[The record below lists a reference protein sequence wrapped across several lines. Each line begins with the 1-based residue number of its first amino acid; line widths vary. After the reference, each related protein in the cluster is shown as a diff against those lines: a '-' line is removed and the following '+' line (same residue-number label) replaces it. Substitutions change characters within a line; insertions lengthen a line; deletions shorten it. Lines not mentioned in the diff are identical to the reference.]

1 MADFFWIDNSGDIND
16 SNHYSSSS
24 GGSAGGDIP
33 GESDTLYFDLNSFS
47 TTGQT
52 VSANVPIAVTGM
64 DWRTVTNAPVLDMIE
79 ALSFTNAVS
88 LRLGTNMTIVGTN
101 SFELISG
108 GNIDGK
114 GVLIPSL
121 ILNGENSAINLLS
134 SLNTSYFKIT
144 NSSKFNSKNYPMTIG
159 EFEIEGT
166 CSVTLG
172 TSNLTCD
179 SLSAV
184 YNDAKGTI
192 NFGTSTLNINDSFTM
207 ELSNSGTESVFSGIK
222 NIVSGTG
229 NTFTF
234 NGGSISYNYL
244 TLKAGTNTITDSNT
258 ITNLSIDA
266 GKEVQF
272 QASSTQTLTDL
283 SGDGISGSLTY
294 LRSNSTGSQ
303 FTLSKSSGTLSINYV
318 QIKDSIATG
327 GATFEAGM
335 EGYDLLNNTGWTFIR
350 GDYLSKDL
358 KPQNEIET
366 KKSKNDSVT
375 NLKSIESEVI
385 TETPQFNL

>member
-1 MADFFWIDNSGDIND
+1 MAEYYWIDDTGDFND
-16 SNHYSSSS
+16 GNHYSETS
-24 GGSAGGDIP
+24 GGSAAGIIP
-33 GESDTLYFDLNSFS
+33 SDSDTLYFDANSFS

-52 VSANVPIAVTGM
+52 VTVNAPLSITGM
-64 DWRTVTNAPVLDMIE
+64 DWRTVTNAPVLVMDE
-79 ALSFTNAVS
+79 ALSFTNSVS
-88 LRLGTNMTIVGTN
+88 LRLGTNMTVAGTN
-101 SFELISG
+101 SMEIISS
-108 GNIDGK
+108 GNVDCK
-114 GVLIPSL
+114 DVNIPGL
-121 ILNGENSAINLLS
+121 ILNAEGNINLLS
-134 SLNTSYFKIT
+134 KLNSSYFKVT
-144 NSSKFNSKNYPMTIG
+144 NSSVFNSKNYQMTIG

-166 CSVTLG
+166 CSVILG

-179 SLSAV
+179 SLSAI
-184 YNDAKGTI
+184 YSDAKGTI
-192 NFGTSTLNINDSFTM
+192 NFGNSSITINDSFTM
-207 ELSNSGTESVFSGIK
+207 QLSDSGTTSVFSGTK
-222 NIVSGTG
+222 NITSGTG

-234 NGGSISYNYL
+234 NGGSISYNNL

-283 SGDGISGSLTY
+283 SGDGVSGSLTY